1 MKINIIDG
9 RKTDSFGDSTKIL
22 VDIFRSTSTMPVILE
37 KGAQQIIPVSSV
49 KEARALKS
57 GNPEY
62 VLVGERYGIKIP
74 GFELNNSPSD
84 VMEANLKGKTII
96 FTSTNGTLV
105 LKKIVPTGK
114 VYVSS
119 FINADATFQAV
130 KNLDRVDIVVSSRPD
145 GQADEDFIYADY
157 LSELLSSGEA
167 SFEDYA
173 DRIRKSKGSRRLK
186 IMGYRK
192 DIETCLMLNFSGR
205 PTVFTNGV
213 IIRE

>member
-9 RKTDSFGDSTKIL
+9 RKTNSFENSTKIL
-22 VDIFRSTSTMPVILE
+22 VDVFRSTSTMPVILE
-37 KGAQQIIPVSSV
+37 KGASKIIPTSSV
-49 KEARALKS
+49 REARDLKS
-57 GNPEY
+57 RNPDY
-62 VLVGERYGIKIP
+62 VLVGERYGIKVP
-74 GFELNNSPSD
+74 GFDLNNSPSD
-84 VMEANLKGKTII
+84 VMVADVREKTII

-105 LKKIVPTGK
+105 LKKIAPTGK

-157 LSELLSSGEA
+157 LSELLSNGEA
-167 SFEDYA
+167 SFEEYA
-173 DRIRKSKGSRRLK
+173 HKIRNSKGSRRLK

-192 DIETCLMLNFSGR
+192 DIETCLMLNFSDR
-205 PTVFTNGV
+205 PTIFKDGI